1 MKIDPCFVPLIGATV
16 RTYREVLPDRVLSI
30 RLMGSVARGDAIIG
44 QSDID
49 FMGLVD
55 TMPSATAPQTLAHH
69 AERLQLAYP
78 VVTEVDLDVT
88 AIHDLGEFRRLV
100 LSSDSLNLY
109 GVDTLRQVQQTMDRA
124 HLATLV
130 TPDASALIQG
140 YRTAV
145 HDLTVGR
152 DDGLLRQYSRV
163 TGKDL
168 LRCLRGIALVRG
180 GTYEK
185 SIEGIYAQ
193 VRILVPE
200 HQPLAEKLFAL
211 YRTPVADK
219 DPLLAVLAEADERL
233 LLRHHRDDGATRAD
247 F

>member
-1 MKIDPCFVPLIGATV
+1 MRPERTTGSDILIENACSWMKIDPCFVPLIGATV

-145 HDLTVGR
+145 HDLMVGR
-152 DDGLLRQYSRV
+152 DEGCY
-163 TGKDL
+163 G
-168 LRCLRGIALVRG
+168 
-180 GTYEK
+180 
-185 SIEGIYAQ
+185 SIVAS
-193 VRILVPE
+193 P
-200 HQPLAEKLFAL
+200 A
-211 YRTPVADK
+211 RT
-219 DPLLAVLAEADERL
+219 
-233 LLRHHRDDGATRAD
+233 